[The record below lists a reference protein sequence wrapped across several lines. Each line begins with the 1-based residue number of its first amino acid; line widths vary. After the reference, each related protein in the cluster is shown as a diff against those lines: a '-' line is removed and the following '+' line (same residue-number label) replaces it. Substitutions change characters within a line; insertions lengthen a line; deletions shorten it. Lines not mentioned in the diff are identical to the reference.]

1 MPNYDFKS
9 LSPWEFEQLS
19 RDLLKAG
26 IGMEFE
32 LFKTGRDQ
40 GIDLRYSKSKSNEV
54 IAQCKHYANS
64 SFSNLKA
71 NLKKDE
77 IGKIIK
83 LSPRRYLLITSLGM
97 TPSNKKEIAEIL
109 GSYLWSFSDIVTRDT
124 LNGWLG
130 EHPNI
135 ERRHIKL
142 WATTSA
148 VLEQIIHSG
157 IFNYTTTQI
166 DLLEEKLSYY
176 VKNQSFDLALE
187 ILGKQGFC
195 IIAGMPGIG
204 KTTLAEMLLIDYV
217 KRGYEPI
224 RITADIDEAFKTY
237 NPTRRQAFY
246 YDDFLGQTGLDNKL
260 NKNED
265 QRIADFC
272 RLCAKGKHSVFIMTT
287 REYILNQAKSTYEKL
302 ERFGLDINKCVID
315 ISSYAILDR
324 AKILYNHLYFR
335 GLPHEY
341 ITEVVKD
348 KNYLRIVRHRSFNP
362 RVIEWMTDYLSVT
375 NTPATNYVDEFI
387 SRLDH
392 PAMIW
397 EHAYKYQISDVS
409 KHLLLALL
417 SMPNIVHLADCK
429 KAFDGLRKQYCLAYG
444 ESRVHNEFNAA
455 LKECEGNFI
464 RVDLAAGHQTVQF
477 HNPSIRDYLTF
488 FLSSEINLL
497 RILIQSFENFDQP
510 VSLWNSFE
518 PLEINPLQS
527 DNGLNQLL
535 QQKIANTLGSKSV
548 RLIRYSNHD
557 GSSLY
562 GYANYSTH
570 DQVRFILT
578 EELGTIVKE
587 LKQRTTEVLA
597 ELFSNLDSIYD
608 WSDIASLLGAINDAP
623 VEYELDVDQY
633 LGKTLSVLPYNLNQV
648 ADYRYLA
655 EICSDHNQAFTHLKK
670 DFQEYGRCLK
680 EGLDDE
686 LRYINSVDDIGTLE
700 ECADDIERISDVFN
714 LDLSSSLSM
723 VRELIEDLEYGHEN
737 EDETPVTRHVP
748 HPIADDPELIESM
761 FETLN

>member
-1 MPNYDFKS
+1 MPDYDFKS

-40 GIDLRYSKSKSNEV
+40 GIDLRYSKSKNSEV

-64 SFSNLKA
+64 SFSNLKT
-71 NLKKDE
+71 NIKNDE

-83 LSPRRYLLITSLGM
+83 LSPQRYLLITSLGM
-97 TPSNKKEIAEIL
+97 TPGNKNEIAEIL
-109 GSYLWSFSDIVTRDT
+109 GKYLLSFSDIVTRET

-130 EHPNI
+130 DYPDI
-135 ERRHIKL
+135 EKRHIKL

-148 VLEQIIHSG
+148 VLERIIHSG
-157 IFNYTTTQI
+157 IFNYTSTQA
-166 DLLEEKLSYY
+166 DLLEEKLRYY
-176 VKNQSFDLALE
+176 VKNQSFDVALE
-187 ILGKQGFC
+187 ILSKQGFC

-204 KTTLAEMLLIDYV
+204 KTTLAEMLLIDYMN
-217 KRGYEPI
+217 RGYEPI

-237 NPTRRQAFY
+237 NPTKRQAFY

-302 ERFGLDINKCVID
+302 ERSGLDVNKCVID
-315 ISSYAILDR
+315 ISSYALLDR
-324 AKILYNHLYFR
+324 ARILYNHLYFR
-335 GLPHEY
+335 GLPREY
-341 ITEVVKD
+341 IAEVMRD
-348 KNYLRIVRHRSFNP
+348 QGYLRIVKHKSFNP
-362 RVIEWMTDYLSVT
+362 RVIEWMTDSLSVI
-375 NTPATNYVDEFI
+375 NTPAESYVDEFI

-417 SMPNIVHLADCK
+417 SMPSIVHLSDCK

-444 ESRVHNEFNAA
+444 ESRIHNEFNAA

-464 RVDLAAGHQTVQF
+464 RVDLAAGRQTVQF
-477 HNPSIRDYLTF
+477 HNPSIRDYLTY
-488 FLSSEINLL
+488 FLSSEIDLL

-510 VSLWNSFE
+510 VALWNSFE
-518 PLEINPLQS
+518 PLLSNPLQGDRES
-527 DNGLNQLL
+527 NQLL
-535 QQKIANTLGSKSV
+535 QRKMASTLGSKSI
-548 RLIRYSNHD
+548 RLIRYATND
-557 GSSLY
+557 GSSSY

-570 DQVRFILT
+570 DQIRFILT
-578 EELGTIVKE
+578 ETLGDTVKE
-587 LKQRTTEVLA
+587 LNDRTREVLT

-608 WSDIASLLGAINDAP
+608 WSDVASLLSSISRAP
-623 VEYELDVDQY
+623 AQYGLDVSEY
-633 LGKTLSVLPYNLNQV
+633 LQKTLVVLPYNLNQV
-648 ADYRYLA
+648 ADYRQLA
-655 EICSDHNQAFTHLKK
+655 EICSDHTQAFAHLKN
-670 DFQEYGRCLK
+670 DFKEYGERLK

-686 LRYINSVDDIGTLE
+686 LRYISSVDDIGTLE
-700 ECADDIERISDVFN
+700 ECADDIERIADVFM
-714 LDLSSSLSM
+714 LDLSSSLHK
-723 VRELIEDLEYGHEN
+723 VRGLIENLEYEHEN
-737 EDETPVTRHVP
+737 EDETPVARRVP
-748 HPIADDPELIESM
+748 RPIGDDSELIESM
-761 FETLN
+761 FDTLN